1 MSVAI
6 IDAEGDYGVVIVSG
20 ANLQIAK
27 EDVRKSRDLIQH
39 ATVLVLENE
48 ILDARIFSLAFRTIS
63 GAVAFGKMCGFR
75 SSVTPSDRY
84 AIRCRHV
91 YAEGSL
97 ALVPV
102 VAAHSCL
109 APFWLTQTYAH
120 SGGDWLPAVAVL
132 LTALLIRMVFA
143 ARRVRRRFH
152 VRAWCT
158 GVESTTTRRAPATQT
173 LSTPA

>member
-1 MSVAI
+1 VAI

-91 YAEGSL
+91 
-97 ALVPV
+97 